1 MAVEAYHLHRLPTIR
16 AAHQPPPAAAAAV
29 GGAAM
34 DGEAMLSR
42 SQAACYGG
50 DVVAGGGGAVRS
62 LFTEQQVMQ
71 GYQPYLRGGGGGVVR
86 NPAAASGAVVG
97 MQGQY
102 SQLCGGDAAESGV
115 TFGGGKEAVAAAAPR
130 KRMRDEQPAVLG
142 AAADV
147 VLAAHARQQLV
158 DVDRL
163 VLHHAAKMWA
173 ELAEQRR
180 RHAREMVAAVE
191 AEAAKRLKA
200 KDEEIERIGRL
211 NWALEERLKGL
222 YVEAQVWRDLALS
235 NEAAANALRGE
246 LQLALD
252 TQARFGGGHGSAGD
266 DAESCCYGEN
276 DVAVRADGEKEE
288 EEEAGTSTSAERL
301 GAPRCKGCGEA
312 VAVVLLLPCRHLCAC
327 APCAAAARA
336 CPACGCAKNGS
347 VCVNF
352 S

>member
-1 MAVEAYHLHRLPTIR
+1 MAVEAYHLHRLPAIR
-16 AAHQPPPAAAAAV
+16 AAHQPPASAAV

-34 DGEAMLSR
+34 DGEAMFSLS
-42 SQAACYGG
+42 QAAACYGG
-50 DVVAGGGGAVRS
+50 EAVAGGGGAVRG
-62 LFTEQQVMQ
+62 LCTEQMVMQ
-71 GYQPYLRGGGGGVVR
+71 GYQPYLRGGGRGGVVR
-86 NPAAASGAVVG
+86 NPAAVVG

-102 SQLCGGDAAESGV
+102 SQLCGVDAAESGV
-115 TFGGGKEAVAAAAPR
+115 TFGGGKEAVVAAPASR
-130 KRMRDEQPAVLG
+130 KRMRDEQPPVLG

-147 VLAAHARQQLV
+147 VLAAQARQQLV

-163 VLHHAAKMWA
+163 VLQHAAKMWA

-180 RHAREMVAAVE
+180 RHARDMVAAVE
-191 AEAAKRLKA
+191 AEAAKRLNA

-211 NWALEERLKGL
+211 NWTLEERLKGL

-235 NEAAANALRGE
+235 NEATANALRGE

-252 TQARFGGGHGSAGD
+252 TQAHLGGGHGSAGD

-276 DVAVRADGEKEE
+276 DVAVRADDGEKEE
-288 EEEAGTSTSAERL
+288 EEAEAGTSTSAERL

-312 VAVVLLLPCRHLCAC
+312 TAIVLLLPCRHLCAC